1 MSRPFH
7 KPRPVLPFGAFLQSD
22 LQLGDKI
29 GGAVAIERFPYV
41 SAHAC
46 SASNQLVCQHGLF
59 LLPFDLIANLDDLQG
74 KFL

>member
-1 MSRPFH
+1 MSRPFR
-7 KPRPVLPFGAFLQSD
+7 KPRPVLPFGAFFQSD
-22 LQLGDKI
+22 LQFCDKV

-41 SAHAC
+41 SAYAC

-59 LLPFDLIANLDDLQG
+59 LFPFDLIANLDDLQG